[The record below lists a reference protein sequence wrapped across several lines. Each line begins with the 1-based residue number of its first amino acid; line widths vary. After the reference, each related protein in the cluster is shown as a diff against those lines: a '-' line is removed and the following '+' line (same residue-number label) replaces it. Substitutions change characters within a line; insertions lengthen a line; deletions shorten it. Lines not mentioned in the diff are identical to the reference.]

1 MTLRRRSSAEA
12 PPAARAQRILAP
24 ANLERWQRLGRA
36 VRNLLSPTGFQRG
49 LDERVAGWSPEEQ
62 AAWLDAALLAA
73 PRSPRAGIAIYRET
87 PPAVAPLPAPM
98 RRRLLM
104 LLATAAGSADADE
117 VETLVP
123 VLGALLADVP
133 GERRAEALDVCESV
147 GQACAAAV
155 PGLLRCLARIM
166 EEAPP
171 ERVGDW
177 TGRGL
182 ALATENPEAAR
193 AYFAL
198 QSRTSLRTLQ
208 ASPTAARLEELQSVR
223 HRYIQMLSGIP
234 ASVRST
240 APFRLRPPLEDDP
253 AAGGVAL
260 PGSIDTLGTWEDN
273 ARVYRVLAAFLA
285 ARREFGTYDDSD
297 LLARLRGDGAAL
309 LAEWFLL
316 ADGYR
321 LARRLAVAYPG
332 IGADLE
338 WVGGALLRQWTRSR
352 PASSQVLDA
361 LLARAIS
368 PRSAVPPWLAGL
380 AAVALP
386 CLAPLDHPGATA
398 ATAFA
403 VAELLCTLLPLA
415 AMGDDASAPMLLS
428 AELYFGADDD
438 GPLVGSDAGMST
450 GQDLEI
456 PPADQ
461 EGREGL
467 PADVLA
473 ELQLRLGRLAEE
485 TAAAGRALTAE
496 ELRRLLEAGVMPDL
510 GQGEG
515 TAAPEAGLYVT
526 QLLGKLLA
534 KKDASKESRSTLE
547 GRRVAAP
554 RAAAEGGAVFVYDE
568 WDHVI
573 ADYRHGWC
581 ALREID
587 LGDDAG
593 LFFTRTLER
602 YAPLVPEI
610 RRHFQRVR
618 PESFRTLRGLEDGE
632 NFDLNA
638 VIDARAERRARRS
651 PSPKLYTARARLERE
666 VATLFLLD
674 MSAST
679 DEAPAGAGTGR
690 RIIDIEKEA
699 LVIMAAALEEMGDA
713 FAIYGFSGQGRHN
726 VEFYPVKGFGERL
739 AAGAK
744 GRIGGIQPRGSTR
757 MGTAL
762 RHAVGKMRDVRAPN
776 RYLILIS
783 DGFPQDLDY
792 GDDRRSHAYGI
803 GDTAVALRE
812 VETAGIKPFCITVDV
827 AGHDYLRRMSD
838 PLRYMIIE
846 NVEDLPR
853 QLPKIYQ
860 RLVRAA

>member
-1 MTLRRRSSAEA
+1 MTSRRRSSAET
-12 PPAARAQRILAP
+12 PAAGRAQRILAA
-24 ANLERWQRLGRA
+24 ANFERWQRLGRT
-36 VRNLLSPTGFQRG
+36 VRNLLNPASFQRG
-49 LDERVAGWSPEEQ
+49 LDERVAAWPAEEQ
-62 AAWLDAALLAA
+62 AVWLGAALAAA

-87 PPAVAPLPAPM
+87 PPALAPLPAAM
-98 RRRLLM
+98 RRRLLP
-104 LLATAAGSADADE
+104 LLAAAAESAEPDE
-117 VETLVP
+117 IETLVP
-123 VLGALLADVP
+123 VLGALLAEVP
-133 GERRAEALDVCESV
+133 RERRAEFLDVGESV
-147 GQACAAAV
+147 ARACPAAV
-155 PGLLRCLARIM
+155 PGLLRCLPRVM

-171 ERVGDW
+171 ERVADW
-177 TGRGL
+177 TARGL
-182 ALATENPEAAR
+182 ALAPESPDAAR
-193 AYFAL
+193 VYFAL
-198 QSRTSLRTLQ
+198 QSRTSLRALQ

-223 HRYIQMLSGIP
+223 HRYIQMLSGAP

-253 AAGGVAL
+253 SAGGVAL
-260 PGSIDTLGTWEDN
+260 PGSIDVLGTWEDN
-273 ARVYRVLAAFLA
+273 ARIYRVLAAFLA
-285 ARREFGTYDDSD
+285 ARREFGTYHDPT
-297 LLARLRGDGAAL
+297 LLARLRDGAAAA

-316 ADGYR
+316 TEGYR
-321 LARRLAVAYPG
+321 IARRLACAYPG

-338 WVGGALLRQWTRSR
+338 WAGGALLRQWSRAR
-352 PASSQVLDA
+352 PAASQVLDA
-361 LLARAIS
+361 LLAHALAPRA
-368 PRSAVPPWLAGL
+368 PLPPWLAGL

-386 CLAPLDHPGATA
+386 CLTPLDDPGATA
-398 ATAFA
+398 ATALA
-403 VAELLCTLLPLA
+403 VAELLRTLLSLEADAGEGAPPL
-415 AMGDDASAPMLLS
+415 LLS
-428 AELYFGADDD
+428 AELYLGADDD
-438 GPLVGSDAGMST
+438 GALPGGETGMSADGDSET
-450 GQDLEI
+450 S
-456 PPADQ
+456 PAD
-461 EGREGL
+461 RPATKRL

-496 ELRRLLEAGVMPDL
+496 ELRRLLEAGIVPEL
-510 GQGEG
+510 AQAEG

-526 QLLGKLLA
+526 QLIGKLLV
-534 KKDASKESRSTLE
+534 KKDTAKESRAALE
-547 GRRVAAP
+547 RRRLLAP
-554 RAAAEGGAVFVYDE
+554 RAAVEGAVFVYDE

-581 ALREID
+581 ALREVD
-587 LGDDAG
+587 LGDDGG

-651 PSPKLYTARARLERE
+651 PSPKLYIARARLERE

-679 DEAPAGAGTGR
+679 DEAPPGAGPGR

-699 LVIMAAALEEMGDA
+699 LVIMAAALEEIGDA

-726 VEFYPVKGFGERL
+726 VEFYPVKDFGERL

-853 QLPKIYQ
+853 ELPKIYQ

>member
-1 MTLRRRSSAEA
+1 MTLRRRSSAET
-12 PPAARAQRILAP
+12 PPAARAQRLLAST
-24 ANLERWQRLGRA
+24 NHDRWQRLGRA
-36 VRNLLSPTGFQRG
+36 VRNLLSATSFQRG
-49 LDERVAGWSPEEQ
+49 LDERVAAWSPEEQ
-62 AAWLDAALLAA
+62 AAWLDAALAAA
-73 PRSPRAGIAIYRET
+73 PRSPRAGIAIYREA
-87 PPAVAPLPAPM
+87 PPALAPLGAPM
-98 RRRLLM
+98 RRRLLL
-104 LLATAAGSADADE
+104 LLAAAAASADPDE
-117 VETLVP
+117 LETLVP
-123 VLGALLADVP
+123 VLGALVADVP
-133 GERRAEALDVCESV
+133 GERREEALEV
-147 GQACAAAV
+147 GERVARACPAAV
-155 PGLLRCLARIM
+155 PGLLRCLARVL
-166 EEAPP
+166 EEAPA

-177 TGRGL
+177 TARGL
-182 ALATENPEAAR
+182 ALAAESPEAAR

-198 QSRTSLRTLQ
+198 QSRTSLRALQ

-223 HRYIQMLSGIP
+223 HRYIQMLSGTP
-234 ASVRST
+234 ASVRAT

-253 AAGGVAL
+253 GAGGVAL
-260 PGSIDTLGTWEDN
+260 PSSIDVLGTWEDN
-273 ARVYRVLAAFLA
+273 ARLYRVLAALLA
-285 ARREFGTYDDSD
+285 ARREFGTYDDPA
-297 LLARLRGDGAAL
+297 LLARVRGDDAAT

-321 LARRLAVAYPG
+321 LARRLAHAYPG

-338 WVGGALLRQWTRSR
+338 WAGTALVRHWSRSQ

-361 LLARAIS
+361 LLAHGTAPRAAAPS
-368 PRSAVPPWLAGL
+368 WLAGL

-386 CLAPLDHPGATA
+386 CLAPLDDPGATA
-398 ATAFA
+398 ATALA
-403 VAELLCTLLPLA
+403 VAELLCTLLPTA
-415 AMGDDASAPMLLS
+415 AGADDGTAPMLLS
-428 AELYFGADDD
+428 AELYFGADDE
-438 GPLVGSDAGMST
+438 GPLGSGEAGTSMEQVEMPPSD
-450 GQDLEI
+450 QDE
-456 PPADQ
+456 P
-461 EGREGL
+461 GL

-473 ELQLRLGRLAEE
+473 ELQLQLGRVAEE

-496 ELRRLLEAGVMPDL
+496 ELRQLLEAGVVPDIS
-510 GQGEG
+510 QGEG
-515 TAAPEAGLYVT
+515 SAAPEAGLYVT
-526 QLLGKLLA
+526 QLLGKLLV
-534 KKDASKESRSTLE
+534 KKDGAKDSRAARE

-554 RAAAEGGAVFVYDE
+554 RAAVEGGAVFVYDE

-587 LGDDAG
+587 LGDDGG

-651 PSPKLYTARARLERE
+651 PSAKLYTARARLERE

-679 DEAPAGAGTGR
+679 DEAPPGAGAGR

-699 LVIMAAALEEMGDA
+699 LVIMAAALEEIGDA

-726 VEFYPVKGFGERL
+726 VEFYPVKEFGARL
-739 AAGAK
+739 AASAK

-762 RHAVGKMRDVRAPN
+762 RHAIGKMRDVRAPN